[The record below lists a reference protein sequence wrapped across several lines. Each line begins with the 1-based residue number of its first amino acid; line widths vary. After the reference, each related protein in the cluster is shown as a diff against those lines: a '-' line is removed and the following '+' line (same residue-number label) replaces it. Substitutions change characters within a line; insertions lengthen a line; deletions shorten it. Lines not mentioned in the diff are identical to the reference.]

1 MQSLDVWLE
10 QTIQQLNSEQL
21 PDQTYLHRLF
31 GTFVCGLK
39 EFIRLTYIDSIDRA
53 ALLEKLVWSFV
64 STFDGLMELQ
74 HKINYA
80 QFRDNAKEFNEM
92 KQLFE

>member
-53 ALLEKLVWSFV
+53 AQLEKLVWSFV

-80 QFRDNAKEFNEM
+80 QFRDNAK
-92 KQLFE
+92 